1 MKGGRWRKKREKEK
15 DDISPLFP
23 LSRRREN
30 KKTKLATNQGLP
42 IACESWS
49 TAASPS
55 TRRSPCSAPSPA
67 RRRRPASA
75 STSRGT
81 PDKAVTLSLAR
92 RPVGATAA
100 AAEAEAATNGG
111 GGGED
116 NDTETLS
123 HVPHNYVIVRPN
135 TGVAQNESTLSDIA
149 RVYDRC
155 VSEAAARRRWT
166 EIYNQ
171 TLERCIHGAS
181 CAAVAEGLDC
191 RVGCRTQSVFLLSGS
206 VVRVWQT
213 LQRVLTAAG
222 RAEAVPRGTDRLLP
236 LVRARLPNGER
247 CLGIRYPEVL
257 IDAAHSEIQR
267 QARAAEAKAAAAVAA
282 ASAGGNCGDD
292 GGGDAATAAASA
304 AAAAARPAGPPPPE
318 APAPVDR
325 RLFEQIT
332 DYGAAALDEAVEA
345 AQAASRARLVA
356 KAAGGGGGGGGGGG
370 MSLAQMAAAAGAA
383 EAAAA
388 ATRGT
393 QGKRRPKRPRRRASS
408 PSTSSEDEGEGDG
421 ERR

>member
-1 MKGGRWRKKREKEK
+1 MRVVVDRGVSFDQALAMLRAQPRAPPQARIG
-15 DDISPLFP
+15 FN
-23 LSRRREN
+23 LSRHP
-30 KKTKLATNQGLP
+30 LLG
-42 IACESWS
+42 
-49 TAASPS
+49 
-55 TRRSPCSAPSPA
+55 
-67 RRRRPASA
+67 
-75 STSRGT
+75 

-92 RPVGATAA
+92 RPVGATAAAA

-123 HVPHNYVIVRPN
+123 HVPYNYVIVRPN

-282 ASAGGNCGDD
+282 AAAGGNCGDD
-292 GGGDAATAAASA
+292 GGGDAAAAAASA
-304 AAAAARPAGPPPPE
+304 AAAAARPVGPPPPE

-356 KAAGGGGGGGGGGG
+356 KAAGGGGGGGGSSTRARPPAVASGSVAVKEEGGGGGGG

-393 QGKRRPKRPRRRASS
+393 QGRRRPKRPRRRASS
-408 PSTSSEDEGEGDG
+408 PSTSSEDEGEEDG
-421 ERR
+421 EGATGSDDDWEPR